1 MVLIRFV
8 NSNYNTKGY
17 VFIISIAINE
27 ERNDNNNNRRR
38 RRKNFVTELQ
48 V

>member
-27 ERNDNNNNRRR
+27 EMIMIIEEEE
-38 RRKNFVTELQ
+38 KKTL
-48 V
+48 